1 MSRAQHWLFTA
12 LLAALLLASAF
23 SGPAHALNT
32 NVPRAAL
39 PYNAYAAGPYTVQ
52 GNTILDAQGHPYAF
66 HGVARDGLEFSCR
79 GDAYLTLPY
88 LALLGPPVAGVN
100 GTFWYGNTVRLPLS
114 EAFWLHGQ
122 PQQRCTST
130 SYQILVR
137 RTIDTLLLL
146 HLNVIVD
153 LQWTDAGGQST
164 GGTWQMPDEDSVL
177 FWQQMARLYGNYPAV
192 LFELYNEPHPY
203 PSTGD
208 PWGCWRSGCQVVRD
222 DSNDF
227 YCGCR
232 LSFDYRAV
240 GMQTLVDTIR
250 QAGAGNLIL
259 VGGLNWGYDLSKLP
273 LYALSGPNIVY
284 DTHPYPY
291 QGKLT
296 LSDWEA
302 GFGQLSATYPVISAE
317 SGEYDCKA
325 DFMQR
330 LVPYLDAHHISWIG
344 WAWYAQGSPCS
355 FPQLVSDYYG
365 TPEPAMGM
373 YIYQTLV
380 RYAGVAPKTSFTI
393 TRPGT
398 GPVNTQ
404 WYFAGEPVGEG
415 FSQVLILDDASP
427 QDCAVTVQYILQP
440 ARGGQGPVTTKTVSF
455 RIRALER
462 VSAQV
467 NSDVGIPVVAPGM
480 LVAALVRVDGG
491 ATPGCPGIVAERA
504 VHLDNGK
511 LLSGSAMPGLT
522 RASTT
527 FFFADVPTGK
537 NNSVVSALSILN
549 PGPRAAAV
557 TVRYFAAGRQVGM
570 QQSVLPALRGEQIRP
585 PANLPDH
592 VAAMLVADQ
601 PVVAM
606 RATLLSNLA
615 VQGIGAISGFSEVP
629 GITRAAGTWFFAEG
643 YTGPGFQENLALAN
657 PAGSGAAHLT
667 ITLEYANGKSS
678 VFQAAVAARDQII
691 WDVNAHARGA
701 GDATPEVAVEIT
713 SDLPVVAERVMLFRY
728 QLASGPITGLTDV
741 PGTVQ
746 ADASTVYT
754 FADGYSA
761 SGFDEWLS
769 LQNITGR
776 RELLTLTFV
785 HAGQYVSYR
794 CYLPP
799 HGRGTIFVNRLLQL
813 LGQGAS
819 KGYEV
824 SLIVQSDGG
833 AFVAERP
840 MYWNMAGSQGGSDV
854 IGYAGV

>member
-1 MSRAQHWLFTA
+1 MSRAQHWLCAA
-12 LLAALLLASAF
+12 LLAALSLAGAF
-23 SGPAHALNT
+23 GGLAHALK
-32 NVPRAAL
+32 VPTSRVTQ
-39 PYNAYAAGPYTVQ
+39 PDHAYAAGPYTVR
-52 GNTILDAQGHPYAF
+52 GNTILDAQGRPYAF

-88 LALLGPPVAGVN
+88 LALLGPPVPGVS
-100 GTFWYGNTVRLPLS
+100 GTFWYSNTVRLPLS

-122 PQQRCTST
+122 PQQHCTST

-137 RTIDTLLLL
+137 KTIDTLLLL
-146 HLNVIVD
+146 HLNVIID

-208 PWGCWRSGCQVVRD
+208 PWGCWRAGCQVVHD

-250 QAGAGNLIL
+250 QAGANNLIL
-259 VGGLNWGYDLSKLP
+259 AGGLNWGYDLSKLP
-273 LYALSGPNIVY
+273 LYALSGANIVY

-296 LSDWEA
+296 LSDWQA
-302 GFGQLSATYPVISAE
+302 GFGQISATYPVMSAE

-325 DFMQR
+325 AFLQR

-380 RYAGVAPKTSFTI
+380 RYAGVAPQTTFTI
-393 TRPGT
+393 LRPGT
-398 GPVNTQ
+398 GPVNAQ

-415 FSQVLILDDASP
+415 FSQVLLLDNASA
-427 QDCAVTVQYILQP
+427 QDCAVTVRYLLQP
-440 ARGGQGPVTTKTVSF
+440 ARGSQGPVTTKTVSF
-455 RIRALER
+455 RIGALER
-462 VSAQV
+462 VAAQV
-467 NSDVGIPVVAPGM
+467 NSDLGIPVVAPGM
-480 LVAALVRVDGG
+480 LVAALVRVDNG
-491 ATPGCPGIVAERA
+491 ATPACPGIVAERA
-504 VHLDNGK
+504 VHLNNGK
-511 LLSGSAMPGLT
+511 LLGGSALLGVT
-522 RASTT
+522 KASPT

-537 NNSVVSALSILN
+537 NNAVVSALSALN
-549 PGPRAAAV
+549 PGPRAATV

-570 QQSVLPALRGEQIRP
+570 QQSVLPALSEEQIRP
-585 PANLPDH
+585 PANLPGH
-592 VAAMLVADQ
+592 VAAVLIADQ

-615 VQGIGAISGFSEVP
+615 VRGIGAISGFSEVA
-629 GITRAAGTWFFAEG
+629 GSAQSARAWFFAEG
-643 YTGPGFQENLALAN
+643 STGPGFQENLALAN
-657 PAGSGAAHLT
+657 PGGSGAAHLT
-667 ITLEYANGKSS
+667 ITLDYANGKSS
-678 VFQAAVAARDQII
+678 VFHATVAASDQII
-691 WDVNAHARGA
+691 WDVNAHSLSV

-741 PGTVQ
+741 PGTLQ
-746 ADASTVYT
+746 ADASTIST

-761 SGFDEWLS
+761 PGFDEWLS

-785 HAGQYVSYR
+785 HAGHYLSYQ

-799 HGRGTIFVNRLLQL
+799 HGRGTISVNRLLQM
-813 LGQGAS
+813 LGQGVAQ
-819 KGYEV
+819 GYGA
-824 SLIVQSDGG
+824 SLIVQADG

-854 IGYAGV
+854 GGYPGN

>member
-1 MSRAQHWLFTA
+1 MSRAQQLLFTA
-12 LLAALLLASAF
+12 LLAALSLAGAF
-23 SGPAHALNT
+23 SAPAHALST
-32 NVPRAAL
+32 ARAAQS
-39 PYNAYAAGPYTVQ
+39 YNAYAAGPYTVQ
-52 GNTILDAQGHPYAF
+52 GNAILDAQGRPYTF

-79 GDAYLTLPY
+79 GDAYLAPQY
-88 LALLGPPVAGVN
+88 LALLGPPLPGVS

-122 PQQRCTST
+122 PQQRCSAT

-137 RTIDTLLLL
+137 KTIDTILLL
-146 HLNVIVD
+146 HLNVIID

-164 GGTWQMPDEDSVL
+164 GGSWQMPDEDSVL
-177 FWQQMARLYGNYPAV
+177 FWRQMARLYGQYPAV

-222 DSNDF
+222 NSNDF

-232 LSFDYRAV
+232 LTFSYRAV

-250 QAGAGNLIL
+250 QAGARNLVL
-259 VGGLNWGYDLSKLP
+259 VGGLNWGYDLSNLP

-291 QGKLT
+291 QGKMT
-296 LSDWEA
+296 PGDWQT
-302 GFGQLSATYPVISAE
+302 GFGQVSATYPVISAE

-330 LVPYLDAHHISWIG
+330 LVPYLDAHRISWIG
-344 WAWYAQGSPCS
+344 WAWYAQGSACS

-373 YIYQTLV
+373 YIYQALV
-380 RYAGVAPKTSFTI
+380 RYAGVAPKTSFAVA
-393 TRPGT
+393 RPGT

-415 FSQVLILDDASP
+415 FSQVLILDNASV

-440 ARGGQGPVTTKTVSF
+440 ARGNQAQVTTKTVSLK
-455 RIRALER
+455 IRALAR

-467 NSDVGIPVVAPGM
+467 NSDVGVPVVGPGM
-480 LVAALVRVDGG
+480 LVAAIVRVDGG
-491 ATPGCPGIVAERA
+491 VTPGCSGIVAERA
-504 VHLDNGK
+504 VHLNTGK
-511 LLSGSAMPGLT
+511 FMAGSALPGLT
-522 RASTT
+522 KASMT

-537 NNSVVSALSILN
+537 NNSVVSALSVLN
-549 PGPRAAAV
+549 PGPRQASV

-570 QQSVLPALRGEQIRP
+570 QRSVLPALSGEQIRP
-585 PANLPDH
+585 PASLPDH
-592 VAAMLVADQ
+592 VAAALVANQ

-615 VQGIGAISGFSEVP
+615 VQGMGTISGFSEVP
-629 GITRAAGTWFFAEG
+629 GVPQAAGDWFFAEG
-643 YTGPGFQENLALAN
+643 STGPGFQESLLIAN
-657 PAGSGAAHLT
+657 PGGGSAAHLT
-667 ITLEYANGKSS
+667 ITLQYANGKSS
-678 VFQAAVAARDQII
+678 AFHASVVPGGQVT
-691 WDVNAHARGA
+691 WNVNAHSA
-701 GDATPEVAVEIT
+701 GNEGATPEVAVEVA
-713 SDLPVVAERVMLFRY
+713 SDVPVVAERAMLFRY

-741 PGTVQ
+741 PGAVQ
-746 ADASTVYT
+746 VNASTIFT

-761 SGFDEWLS
+761 PGFDEWLS
-769 LQNITGR
+769 LQNITGK
-776 RELLTLTFV
+776 RELLTLTLV
-785 HAGQYVSYR
+785 HAGQYVSYQ

-799 HGRGTIFVNRLLQL
+799 HGRGTISINRLLRL
-813 LGQGAS
+813 LGQSDQA
-819 KGYEV
+819 GYDV

-854 IGYAGV
+854 IGYAGG